1 MNFRQILKLAADSL
15 QRGSNTTVYA
25 SDIRYG
31 VVVLKTKDLLSFN
44 DDIFRNPRINKYLG
58 TYDLELVDLGKDKM
72 FVITDGTFAVSCS
85 IVRDTNTK
93 SYYIFMEEYR
103 W

>member
-1 MNFRQILKLAADSL
+1 MNFRQMLKFAADSL
-15 QRGSNTTVYA
+15 ERGSNTTVYA

-31 VVVLKTKDLLSFN
+31 VVILKTKDLLSFN
-44 DDIFRNPRINKYLG
+44 DDIIRNPKIAKYLG

-72 FVITDGTFAVSCS
+72 FAITDGTFTVGCS
-85 IVRDTNTK
+85 IVRDINNK

>member
-1 MNFRQILKLAADSL
+1 MNFRQMLKSAADSL

-31 VVVLKTKDLLSFN
+31 VIILKTKDLLSFN

-58 TYDLELVDLGKDKM
+58 TYGLELVDLGKDKI
-72 FVITDGTFAVSCS
+72 FAITNGTFTVRCS
-85 IVRDTNTK
+85 IVRDSANK
-93 SYYIFMEEYR
+93 LYYIFMEEYR